1 MLIIIPL
8 RLPNEKGKLYIHSM
22 TEFDYQDYNQRFGG
36 IARLYGVEGLT
47 NLLHSHVLV
56 VGLGGVGTW
65 AAEALARS
73 GVGSI
78 TLVDLDDICITNT
91 NRQIHA
97 MNGQIGKMKVHAIR
111 ERILA
116 INPQCN
122 VQAVED
128 FFTANTSDTILDKN
142 YDYVIDAID
151 SLQSK
156 CVLAAA
162 CKEKNLPLIIT
173 GGAAGKRNPSLI
185 KIDDLGLACNDSLLF
200 TMRKRLRQEFSFPSG
215 AGFTRSKKQRFDIAC
230 VYSPEEPW
238 YPKSD
243 GSVCEM
249 KEADTSI
256 KLDCETGMGSIT
268 HITGTFGFMAA
279 SHVIDQIVLKVP

>member
-1 MLIIIPL
+1 MND
-8 RLPNEKGKLYIHSM
+8 NELD
-22 TEFDYQDYNQRFGG
+22 FDYQDYNQRFGG
-36 IARLYGVEGLT
+36 IARLYGVEGLK
-47 NLLHSHVLV
+47 NLLNAHVLV

-73 GVGSI
+73 GVGAI
-78 TLVDLDDICITNT
+78 TLVDMDDICITNT

-97 MNGQIGKMKVHAIR
+97 MNGFIGKMKVHAIQ

-116 INPQCN
+116 INPQCRVN
-122 VQAVED
+122 ALEE
-128 FFTANTSDTILDKN
+128 FFTANTSEMILETK

-162 CKEKNLPLIIT
+162 CKEKNFPLIIT
-173 GGAAGKRNPSLI
+173 GGAAGKRNPTLI
-185 KIDDLGLACNDSLLF
+185 KVDDLGLACNDSLLF
-200 TMRKRLRQEFSFPSG
+200 SLRKRLRQEFSFPSG

-230 VYSPEEPW
+230 VYSAEEPW
-238 YPKSD
+238 YPKND
-243 GSVCEM
+243 GTVCEM
-249 KEADTSI
+249 ADAETNL

-268 HITGTFGFMAA
+268 HITGTFGFLAA
-279 SHVIDQIVLKVP
+279 SHVIEKIVKP